1 MAPTEWWVY
10 AGIVAWSVALDS
22 AGLLA
27 ASNTWRFVLVATGLV
42 FLTMRAIA
50 ALAAGLL
57 LPTVLS
63 ERLGLGDHPEVLIF
77 IAPIVSLAVIE
88 VFVGRI
94 TETGASRVDFTS
106 LMGNLRALATADAR
120 AMADEARYR
129 GDLRLIA
136 LLAQKYPSA
145 DLEESLVN
153 LLHTKLPALKDA
165 KERAK
170 ALLDAASADES
181 ARRPEVATE
190 IVKIDRTFA
199 TNLAKRKP
207 LAGEV
212 LAEPAER

>member
-1 MAPTEWWVY
+1 MAPQEWWVY
-10 AGIVAWSVALDS
+10 AGIVAWSVALDA

-27 ASNTWRFVLVATGLV
+27 ASNTWRFVLAATGVV
-42 FLTMRAIA
+42 FLTMRSVA
-50 ALAAGLL
+50 AVVAGLL

-63 ERLGLGDHPEVLIF
+63 QDLGLSKHPEVLIF
-77 IAPIVSLAVIE
+77 VAPLVSLAVIE
-88 VFVGRI
+88 LFVGRI
-94 TETGASRVDFTS
+94 SESGASRVDFTG

-120 AMADEARYR
+120 SKEDAARYR
-129 GDLRLIA
+129 ADLKLIA
-136 LLAQKYPSA
+136 MLAQKYASA

-170 ALLDAASADES
+170 ALLDAASTEES

-199 TNLAKRKP
+199 TNLAKRRP
-207 LAGEV
+207 LAAEV